1 MGEPLAIEQRIV
13 EAETRWPGLQFRR
26 KTAQEAS
33 SACPFC
39 GQATEDGFLIFSSGS
54 YWCRKCNAKGF
65 IDENDAKPPSPEKLL
80 EMRIAA
86 LEQKQAEHDKRLTA
100 LERMHQCT
108 DHIRYYNQARD
119 EEMRDFWYE
128 KGVDDRLIDQYKLG
142 VCHHC
147 KTDQPRERMS
157 LTIPVIN
164 GGNLVNIRHR
174 LITNDNDR
182 YRPHMAGLGNT
193 LFGADDVY
201 SPDKS
206 SILVIEGEI
215 KRIIVK
221 DRIGGNVVAT
231 MGKAGFKRAWVTKFS
246 QFAEVMICLDP
257 DATDRA
263 NEMAGWFGDRARVVE
278 LTCKPD
284 DFFTIYGGSASEFA
298 EFLKQAR
305 KNH

>member
-13 EAETRWPGLQFRR
+13 EAETRWSGLQFRR

-65 IDENDAKPPSPEKLL
+65 IDENDPTPPDPVKLL
-80 EMRIAA
+80 EARVASLERAKADHEKRLSA
-86 LEQKQAEHDKRLTA
+86 LEL
-100 LERMHQCT
+100 MHQCKE
-108 DHIRYYNQARD
+108 HIFYHEQMD
-119 EEMRDFWYE
+119 EC
-128 KGVDDRLIDQYKLG
+128 DRGWWNEQGINDTMIDKYTLG
-142 VCHHC
+142 VCYGC
-147 KTDQPRERMS
+147 PTDRERRLS
-157 LTIPVIN
+157 YTIPIIN
-164 GGNLVNIRHR
+164 GGKLWNIRYR
-174 LITNDNDR
+174 LIGGTPGDK
-182 YRPHMAGLGNT
+182 YRPHMSNLPQTVFNGD
-193 LFGADDVY
+193 FVY
-201 SPDKS
+201 KDDKS
-206 SILVIEGEI
+206 SIMICEGE
-215 KRIIVK
+215 KKSIVL
-221 DRIGGNVVAT
+221 DQYGFHAVGI
-231 MGKAGFKRAWVTKFS
+231 MGKAGFQRAWATKFA

-305 KNH
+305 KN